1 MRSWSV
7 RRLLASLLVASTL
20 VALLVGLIGAF
31 AVHETTETVDVV
43 SQELGPAQ
51 NSNSRF
57 MEAMLD
63 AETELRAFTI
73 SGERQQ
79 LSDYR
84 EAIGQATPLG
94 AELRRY
100 AARHPPLDTLV
111 TAQFAAAGAWVRDF
125 AEPAVSRGGGPGTYD
140 KPLYEVGVRRFD
152 EIKAVNR
159 QITERLQ
166 NEVARARDMAQDR
179 LDSTVTLIIVVGLLG
194 ALSSFLLG
202 WWFTRSLRRQLVG
215 IEDAVDRM
223 AAGDDQARAEV
234 TGSAEIAR
242 LASAL
247 NELAEGNAR
256 AQAVEHRVQR
266 QLMEVDRAKSEFV
279 SNVSHELRTPLTII
293 NGYLELLMDELDGQ
307 LTETEAEM
315 FDVTARNVTRLRVLI
330 EDLLELNRTEGP
342 RTPQL
347 REVDLVGVLEDV
359 VTDVG
364 LAASNR
370 SVSIALDTGDEPAVV
385 RADPG
390 QLHRAVLNLASNAV
404 KFSPEGSEVR
414 VRLVTAADQVE
425 VTIADDGIGIPAED
439 QAKVGERFFRASNAV
454 AGEVSGTGL
463 GLRIVKS
470 IVDNH
475 HGTFGLQSVEG
486 KGTTVRLRLPLQRQP
501 EEPQDRE
508 QATVDQR

>member
-7 RRLLASLLVASTL
+7 RRLLVSLLVASTL

-63 AETELRAFTI
+63 AETELRAYTI
-73 SGERQQ
+73 SGEQQQ

-84 EAIGQATPLG
+84 EAIRQSTPLG
-94 AELRRY
+94 AVLRRY
-100 AARHPPLDTLV
+100 AAVHPQLDTLV
-111 TAQFAAAGAWVRDF
+111 EAQFADADAWVRDF
-125 AEPAVSRGGGPGTYD
+125 AEQAVRRGGGPGTYD
-140 KPLYEVGVRRFD
+140 RDLYELGVQRFD
-152 EIKAVNR
+152 AIKAVNR
-159 QITERLQ
+159 QITQRLQ
-166 NEVARARDMAQDR
+166 DEVASARAMAQDR
-179 LDSTVTLIIVVGLLG
+179 LDSTVTLIIVVGILG
-194 ALSSFLLG
+194 ALSSLLLG
-202 WWFTRSLRRQLVG
+202 WWFTRSLRSQLSG
-215 IEDAVDRM
+215 IEATVDRL
-223 AAGDDQARAEV
+223 AAGDEEARAEV
-234 TGSAEIAR
+234 GGPAEISR
-242 LASAL
+242 LAAAL
-247 NELAEGNAR
+247 NDLAEENAR
-256 AQAVEHRVQR
+256 ARAIEHRVQL

-293 NGYLELLMDELDGQ
+293 NGYLELLTDELADQ
-307 LTETEAEM
+307 VTETEAEM
-315 FDVTARNVTRLRVLI
+315 FDVTARNVTRLRLLI

-342 RTPQL
+342 TTPQL
-347 REVDLVGVLEDV
+347 REVDLVTVLEDV

-364 LAASNR
+364 LSASSR
-370 SVSIALDTGDEPAVV
+370 SVSISLDTGGTPAVV

-404 KFSPEGSEVR
+404 KFSRDGSEVR
-414 VRLVTAADQVE
+414 VRMVTMGDEVE
-425 VTIADDGIGIPAED
+425 VTIADDGIGIPTAD

-486 KGTTVRLRLPLQRQP
+486 KGTTVRLRLPLHRP
-501 EEPQDRE
+501 AADAPDRE
-508 QATVDQR
+508 QVTV

>member
-7 RRLLASLLVASTL
+7 RRLLVSLLVASTL

-63 AETELRAFTI
+63 AETELRAYTI
-73 SGERQQ
+73 SGEQQQ

-84 EAIGQATPLG
+84 EAIRQSTPLG
-94 AELRRY
+94 AVLRRY
-100 AARHPPLDTLV
+100 AARHPQLDTLV
-111 TAQFAAAGAWVRDF
+111 EAQFAAADAWVRDF
-125 AEPAVSRGGGPGTYD
+125 AEQAVRRGGGPGTYD
-140 KPLYEVGVRRFD
+140 LDLYELGVQRFD
-152 EIKAVNR
+152 AIKAVNR
-159 QITERLQ
+159 QITQRLQ
-166 NEVARARDMAQDR
+166 DEVASARAMAQDR
-179 LDSTVTLIIVVGLLG
+179 LDSTVTLIIVVGILG
-194 ALSSFLLG
+194 ALSSLLLG
-202 WWFTRSLRRQLVG
+202 WWFTRSLRSQLAG
-215 IEDAVDRM
+215 IEATVDRL
-223 AAGDDQARAEV
+223 AAGDDGARAEV
-234 TGSAEIAR
+234 GGPAEISR
-242 LASAL
+242 LATAL
-247 NELAEGNAR
+247 NDLAEENAR
-256 AQAVEHRVQR
+256 ARAIEHRVQL

-293 NGYLELLMDELDGQ
+293 NGYLELLTDELADQ
-307 LTETEAEM
+307 VTETEAEM
-315 FDVTARNVTRLRVLI
+315 FDVTARNVTRLRLLI

-342 RTPQL
+342 TTPQL
-347 REVDLVGVLEDV
+347 REVDLVTVLEDV

-364 LAASNR
+364 LSASSR
-370 SVSIALDTGDEPAVV
+370 SVLVSLDTGDSPAVV

-390 QLHRAVLNLASNAV
+390 QLHRALLNLASNAV
-404 KFSPEGSEVR
+404 KFSHDGSEVR
-414 VRLVTAADQVE
+414 VRMVTTDDEVE
-425 VTIADDGIGIPAED
+425 VTIADDGIGIPTAD

-486 KGTTVRLRLPLQRQP
+486 KGTTVRLRLPLHRP
-501 EEPQDRE
+501 AADAQDRE
-508 QATVDQR
+508 QVTV